1 MNRAVLAGLL
11 ALASPLILWPIEQ
24 VFRAPYLIEE
34 GFKWWLMR
42 MVVQQEQE
50 EGQRLLAWVFLVGL
64 GIVMSETMFYLMN
77 MNMLGS
83 LSSLGGRLVLTSGMH
98 FLTLGLIYKGVRAG
112 GQRLKQS
119 LSGAVLIHLLFNA
132 WVGVR

>member
-24 VFRAPYLIEE
+24 VFGVPYLIEE

-64 GIVMSETMFYLMN
+64 GIAMSETMFYLMN
-77 MNMLGS
+77 MNVLGS
-83 LSSLGGRLVLTSGMH
+83 LSSLGGRLVLTNGMH
-98 FLTLGLIYKGVRAG
+98 FLTLWLIYTGVREG
-112 GQRLKQS
+112 GKRLKQS
-119 LSGAVLIHLLFNA
+119 LAGAVLIHLLFNA
-132 WVGVR
+132 WVGR